1 MKLIAG
7 LGNPGKEYENDVP
20 KRVDTIVISTQHSD
34 TVELETIRKDLKKYE
49 MCIRDSIE
57 EGYFNEFDETGLF
70 QNHDL
75 NHCDFPYETKY
86 KENHIMSTIQKKIE
100 YDGHFYGIVGMN
112 KKSRQVWNIKDVL
125 LIENMACAF
134 STYFESW
141 RKQD

>member
-1 MKLIAG
+1 
-7 LGNPGKEYENDVP
+7 
-20 KRVDTIVISTQHSD
+20 
-34 TVELETIRKDLKKYE
+34 
-49 MCIRDSIE
+49 
-57 EGYFNEFDETGLF
+57 
-70 QNHDL
+70 
-75 NHCDFPYETKY
+75 
-86 KENHIMSTIQKKIE
+86 MSTIQKKIE

>member
-1 MKLIAG
+1 MI
-7 LGNPGKEYENDVP
+7 
-20 KRVDTIVISTQHSD
+20 
-34 TVELETIRKDLKKYE
+34 
-49 MCIRDSIE
+49 
-57 EGYFNEFDETGLF
+57 
-70 QNHDL
+70 
-75 NHCDFPYETKY
+75 FPYETKY

-134 STYFESW
+134 LHILKVG